1 MAYAAYGLMK
11 ARCPRIRQIAAHIP
25 LPILKQSKVNRVWRL
40 LRRNK
45 RFSTLS
51 FWQAISNLIFQLVR
65 TNFVL
70 IDFTSLKGRQ
80 VWIFIASFPFRGRS
94 IPFYARVLR
103 KQDIDEMKYPSQNEF
118 ILECLSQLIQILPF
132 KPVFV
137 GDREFGCERFIRFL
151 LDQNVGFI
159 FRLPR
164 GRKVEKEGKEVKVE
178 DLPNGS
184 HVVSW
189 KGMKL
194 KVCIK
199 QKKDDPWILVCP
211 FDLFFGRRSF
221 QMAKVYLLRM
231 QQEQSHREL
240 KSRFR
245 MLDLNLQSYFRDRYD
260 VELIQRMMAIMI
272 MGLLSNL
279 WMGYVLKERHPQFCR
294 LIVSSDDELSFVGIG
309 LLFLVLDL
317 PHLQKWRER
326 IILSVCSSLKRRLSK

>member
-1 MAYAAYGLMK
+1 MKTTLDPLLIISSHLSKFNFPKSTSKSMAYAAYGLMK
-11 ARCPRIRQIAAHIP
+11 ARWPKIRRIAAHLP

-40 LRRNK
+40 LRKNK
-45 RFSTLS
+45 RFSSLS
-51 FWQAISNLIFQLVR
+51 FWHAPSNLIFQLTADR
-65 TNFVL
+65 FGSSSPL
-70 IDFTSLKGRQ
+70 FPSAEDRSHFT
-80 VWIFIASFPFRGRS
+80 
-94 IPFYARVLR
+94 
-103 KQDIDEMKYPSQNEF
+103 DIDEMKYPSQNEF

-151 LDQNVGFI
+151 LDQNIGFI

-194 KVCIK
+194 RVCIK
-199 QKKDDPWILVCP
+199 QKKDDP
-211 FDLFFGRRSF
+211 RRSF

-231 QQEQSHREL
+231 QQEQTHREL
-240 KSRFR
+240 KSRFG

-260 VELIQRMMAIMI
+260 VELIQRMIAIMI
-272 MGLLSNL
+272 MGLLSSL
-279 WMGYVLKERHPQFCR
+279 WIGYLLKERHPQFCR
-294 LIVSSDDELSFVGIG
+294 LIVSSDDELSFVGVG
-309 LLFLVLDL
+309 LLFLVSDL
-317 PHLQKWRER
+317 PLLQKWRER
-326 IILSVCSSLKRRLSK
+326 IIRSICSSLKRRLSK